1 MRRSV
6 VIQFG
11 ALCIASLLA
20 AAPVLAQAQPAVGQA
35 GDIKTMLLG
44 TSTWRADWKGP
55 SGSGVTEIMFEAR
68 GDKVAA
74 KLRNITLSQGCE
86 RDVTITTG
94 VVKLD
99 GCYNK
104 DVTLRFDP
112 NDREYLFKGKS
123 ADDYEWTLKRK

>member
-6 VIQFG
+6 AIRLV

-20 AAPVLAQAQPAVGQA
+20 AAPVLAQAQATVGQA
-35 GDIKTMLLG
+35 DDIKAMLLG
-44 TSTWRADWKGP
+44 TPTWRADWKGT

-94 VVKLD
+94 VVKFD
-99 GCYNK
+99 GCNAK

-112 NDREYLFKGKS
+112 SDREYPFKGKS
-123 ADDYEWTLKRK
+123 ADDYVWTLRRK